1 MGTVKEPE
9 IAGPAEMRQSL
20 GKDRA
25 GGSRSTYAHR
35 VFSILPGLAASH
47 HISMVVTAT

>member
-20 GKDRA
+20 GKD
-25 GGSRSTYAHR
+25 GGGGLRSTHVHG

-47 HISMVVTAT
+47 HISMVVNAT